1 MYVYI
6 DKCVQRINKFF
17 FYSMNFLLQFEKDN
31 VALITCIESCISF
44 FSNIYEVHAPLR
56 SVHAEVFIFYSYLTI
71 EYLYM

>member
-1 MYVYI
+1 
-6 DKCVQRINKFF
+6 
-17 FYSMNFLLQFEKDN
+17 MNFLIQFEKDN

-44 FSNIYEVHAPLR
+44 FSNIYEVHASLL